1 MFETVFIK
9 ASDIKSLRLCL
20 IYFFCFFSEEHHLNH
35 ENMEYALQMEVWKG
49 NITGAIQMARERGQ
63 LSDWIVSLAPL
74 GESSRHTF
82 HGAILALF

>member
-1 MFETVFIK
+1 
-9 ASDIKSLRLCL
+9 
-20 IYFFCFFSEEHHLNH
+20 
-35 ENMEYALQMEVWKG
+35 MEVWKG